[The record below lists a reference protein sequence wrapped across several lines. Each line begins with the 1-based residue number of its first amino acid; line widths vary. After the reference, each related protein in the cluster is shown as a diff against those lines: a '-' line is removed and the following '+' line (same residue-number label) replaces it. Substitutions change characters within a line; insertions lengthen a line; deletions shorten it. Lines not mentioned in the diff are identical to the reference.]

1 MANDIKLLDCTL
13 RDGGYVNKWRFGNG
27 NMTCIYDRLTQAGVD
42 IIEIGFLD
50 DREPF
55 DPDRSIQ
62 PDTDSL
68 SKTFAGIGPKSSMV
82 VAMIDYG
89 TCSLDNVK
97 DCDDSFI
104 DGIRVIFKKENM
116 HKATD
121 FGKAL
126 MDKGYKLFLQMVSIT
141 SYEDEDVKEF
151 AEHVNKV
158 KPYAVSVV
166 DTYGLMHKEQLFH
179 YFDLLDRYLD
189 KDISIG
195 YHSHN
200 NFQLAYSNTIEM
212 LKLNTDRN
220 LVVDGTLYGMGKSAG
235 NAPIELLA
243 MHLNDNYGKNYD
255 INQIL
260 EAIDTNIMPIYEQ
273 HYWGYSL
280 FFYIAAKND
289 CHPNY
294 VKYLMDKRTLSVRDT
309 NTILSRID
317 PELRLKYTES
327 HVEQLFLEYLVNCQD
342 DVGSID
348 ALEETLRGKDVLLI
362 GPGTT
367 VKTERDKI
375 LDCIKESQVTVTVNF
390 IPEMPHDFVFI
401 SNPRRYS
408 LMLPALNSGHEKI
421 IATSN
426 VTSVGEPFEYTVRY
440 DGLVTDSDEI
450 WDNAL
455 VILLNLLKRI
465 GVKKVTLAGFDGFKE
480 KTEQNY
486 IDESFDLAKTYNYLS
501 AVNRL
506 MKRKIRSFSKDMD
519 IRFLTESI
527 YE

>member
-179 YFDLLDRYLD
+179 YFDLLDKYLD

-327 HVEQLFLEYLVNCQD
+327 HVEQLFLEYLVDCQD

>member
-27 NMTCIYDRLTQAGVD
+27 IMTCIYDRLTQAGVD

-141 SYEDEDVKEF
+141 SYVDEDVKEF
-151 AEHVNKV
+151 AGHVNEV

-179 YFDLLDRYLD
+179 YFGLLDEYLD

-327 HVEQLFLEYLVNCQD
+327 HVEQLFLEYLVDCQD

-348 ALEETLRGKDVLLI
+348 ALEETLHGKDVLLI